1 MTGATPMPHHINE
14 PHHTSKDAL
23 DTRTAGIVSRGVAA
37 GLDVVVVILIL
48 GSMYLFFFLIGLLFS
63 PGSFSAPNPNI
74 ALSAV
79 ASFSVSVIYLTT
91 CWAVSGRTVGSVAM
105 GLEVVSR
112 DGRRLGPL
120 RSLLRALF
128 YAFFPIGLAWVAV
141 DRRRR
146 SVQDMVLRSRVIYA
160 W

>member
-1 MTGATPMPHHINE
+1 MSELAPQP
-14 PHHTSKDAL
+14 PHTSSDDL
-23 DTRTAGIVSRGVAA
+23 ESRSAGIVSRGVAA
-37 GLDVVVVILIL
+37 AVDVAAVAVIL
-48 GSMYLFFFLIGLLFS
+48 GAMYLGLLLLSLLFNS
-63 PGSFSAPNPNI
+63 GSFSPPSPGILFTGVVGYTTAI
-74 ALSAV
+74 L
-79 ASFSVSVIYLTT
+79 YLAG

-112 DGRRLGPL
+112 NGKRIGPSRCL
-120 RSLLRALF
+120 VRALF

-146 SVQDMVLRSRVIYA
+146 SVQDIVLRSSVIYA